1 MTGPEI
7 HPCTQALRLH
17 LLDMCRVS
25 QKCVDY
31 SIKAL
36 QCGRYDFYTTIVD
49 TTFEMGSLHH
59 DVKEIAR
66 DLMLTRL
73 TSESDIRFVLTS
85 VRISDALRAIQKE
98 AFEIAEIS
106 LLLQNE
112 GEIDCADL
120 TTTGDLANRLMR
132 LCTVAIFEEEV
143 AHAEAVLRAT
153 GERLVTTTASV
164 WHRQFDRIPPSQAVC
179 VLSIAE
185 RLDELIRQMREMARA
200 IVFWIEGNKRESFPG
215 TYAFQPSELLAAGS
229 RSVSEFELDYCI

>member
-1 MTGPEI
+1 M
-7 HPCTQALRLH
+7 
-17 LLDMCRVS
+17 S
-25 QKCVDY
+25 QKSVDY

-36 QCGRYDFYTTIVD
+36 QCGKCDFSTTFVD

-73 TSESDIRFVLTS
+73 SSESDIRFVSTS
-85 VRISDALRAIQKE
+85 VRISDALRAIHKE
-98 AFEIAEIS
+98 AFEIS

-112 GEIDCADL
+112 REINCADL
-120 TTTGDLANRLMR
+120 TTRGDLANRLMR

-143 AHAEAVLRAT
+143 AHAEAVLRAE
-153 GERLVTTTASV
+153 GARLVTTTASV
-164 WHRQFDRIPPSQAVC
+164 WHGQLDRIPPSKAVC

-200 IVFWIEGNKRESFPG
+200 IVFWIDGNKRESFPG
-215 TYAFQPSELLAAGS
+215 TYGFQPAEFLAAGS
-229 RSVSEFELDYCI
+229 RSVNEFELDHCI

>member
-1 MTGPEI
+1 
-7 HPCTQALRLH
+7 
-17 LLDMCRVS
+17 
-25 QKCVDY
+25 VDY

-112 GEIDCADL
+112 GEINYADL
-120 TTTGDLANRLMR
+120 TTTGDLTNRLMR

-164 WHRQFDRIPPSQAVC
+164 WHRQFDRMPPSKAVC
-179 VLSIAE
+179 VLLIAKG
-185 RLDELIRQMREMARA
+185 LDESIRQMREMARA
-200 IVFWIEGNKRESFPG
+200 IVFWIEGNKATYGSLSFQS
-215 TYAFQPSELLAAGS
+215 ADCFAASS
-229 RSVSEFELDYCI
+229 RSVGVEPEYCT

>member
-1 MTGPEI
+1 
-7 HPCTQALRLH
+7 
-17 LLDMCRVS
+17 
-25 QKCVDY
+25 
-31 SIKAL
+31 
-36 QCGRYDFYTTIVD
+36 
-49 TTFEMGSLHH
+49 MGSLHH

-73 TSESDIRFVLTS
+73 SSESDIRFVSAS
-85 VRISDALRAIQKE
+85 VRISGALRAIQKE

-120 TTTGDLANRLMR
+120 TTGDLANRLMR

-143 AHAEAVLRAT
+143 AHAESVLRAE

>member
-1 MTGPEI
+1 M
-7 HPCTQALRLH
+7 
-17 LLDMCRVS
+17 S

-36 QCGRYDFYTTIVD
+36 QCGKCDFSTTIVD

-73 TSESDIRFVLTS
+73 WSESDIRFVSTS
-85 VRISDALRAIQKE
+85 VRISDALRAIHKE
-98 AFEIAEIS
+98 AFEIS

-112 GEIDCADL
+112 REIDCADL

-143 AHAEAVLRAT
+143 AHAEAVLRAE
-153 GERLVTTTASV
+153 GARLASV
-164 WHRQFDRIPPSQAVC
+164 WHRQFDRIPPSKAVC
-179 VLSIAE
+179 VLPIAE
-185 RLDELIRQMREMARA
+185 RLDELILQMREMARA

-215 TYAFQPSELLAAGS
+215 TYAFQPAELLAAGS
-229 RSVSEFELDYCI
+229 RSVSEFELDYCR